1 MRSRASVLVL
11 AAALLLPS
19 CAPAEA
25 RVVSGRTPAERERG
39 RLGEDTSR
47 WSLDLGAGLAAGGDL
62 FQVAAAQTV
71 AWPTPRG
78 GSFQARRYDV
88 TLDED
93 VLLAGG
99 LCWRTGTRSSLRLS
113 LAWTEMDLTALAND
127 SQFVAPVP
135 WDRAR
140 FLRAGLVW
148 EQRLTE
154 TRLRPYGLIG
164 VGYSSLAA
172 GNGALDQ
179 GGITPLLGAGALL
192 RLAPRVDLRLEVVD
206 GIRQFESE
214 ALVGDLLPAGTD
226 LRERGPQH
234 LVALTAGLRL
244 AF

>member
-1 MRSRASVLVL
+1 MRSSSLALIL
-11 AAALLLPS
+11 AAALLLP
-19 CAPAEA
+19 AHAMAEA
-25 RVVSGRTPAERERG
+25 RVVTGRTPAEREQERRG
-39 RLGEDTSR
+39 GAPSR
-47 WSLDLGAGLAAGGDL
+47 WSLDLGAGMAAGGDL
-62 FQVAAAQTV
+62 FQVVAEQTV

-99 LCWRTGTRSSLRLS
+99 VSLRMSARGSLRLS

-127 SQFVAPVP
+127 SQYVTLVL

-148 EQRLTE
+148 EQRLTD
-154 TRLRPYGLIG
+154 TRLRPYGLVG
-164 VGYSSLAA
+164 VGFTSLAA
-172 GNGALDQ
+172 GDGTLDQ
-179 GGITPLLGAGALL
+179 AGITPLLGAGALL
-192 RLAPRVDLRLEVVD
+192 RLASRVDLRLEAVD
-206 GIRQFESE
+206 GIRQFDSE
-214 ALVGDLLPAGTD
+214 ALVGDLLPDGTD

-234 LVALTAGLRL
+234 LVALTAGVRL